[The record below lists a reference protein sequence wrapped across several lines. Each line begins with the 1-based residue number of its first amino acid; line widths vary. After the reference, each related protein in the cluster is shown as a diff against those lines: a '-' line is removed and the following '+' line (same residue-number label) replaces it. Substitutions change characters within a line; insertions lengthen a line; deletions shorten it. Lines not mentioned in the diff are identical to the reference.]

1 MRCYRFFVLQT
12 LIAFMIKSEG
22 KILVTYIKK
31 NPLYKEA
38 ATGCF
43 LYLKGVLKNFTKFTR
58 KSLFCS
64 LFFNNVTVHLLET
77 ASMNNFIDWISEII
91 INDYLILQSRTNE
104 QQPVNLTK
112 IFFREKYISI
122 QKSFKAEDFKAK
134 FLFFVFCCYF
144 FSSVLYFYN

>member
-91 INDYLILQSRTNE
+91 INDYLILKCRTNK

-112 IFFREKYISI
+112 IFFREKYISV
-122 QKSFKAEDFKAK
+122 QKSFKAEDFKGK
-134 FLFFVFCCYF
+134 FFFFICP
-144 FSSVLYFYN
+144 LLL